1 MKRISLITL
10 IVAALVGVGTAVWL
24 NADEPRKTPYWPK
37 PTPPP
42 PASQVF
48 ETSRERAPTAE
59 EIAEA
64 ASSHDQQLELTI
76 ERALAARDPQQ
87 RETAFTFLL
96 PELLQVAPKRVVA
109 TVKRQEPGEARDLL
123 LDEVAR
129 LWIQTDVPTAI
140 DWINS
145 LEGGERMSA
154 ANKAVSVIAA
164 RDPAGAI
171 ELADKLKV
179 GGDDGSLAH
188 LVQLW
193 AVEDPEAAWRW
204 IETQPD
210 SPRTE
215 QLRARIKQARKPT
228 NAARD

>member
-1 MKRISLITL
+1 MARTPLIAL
-10 IVAALVGVGTAVWL
+10 IAATLVGVGTAVWL
-24 NADEPRKTPYWPK
+24 NADEPRKKPWPK

-48 ETSRERAPTAE
+48 TPSAEPAPTAE

-64 ASSHDQQLELTI
+64 ARLHDQQLELAI
-76 ERALAARDPQQ
+76 ERALVARDPQQ

-109 TVKRQEPGEARDLL
+109 MVERQEPGEVRDLL
-123 LDEVAR
+123 RDEVAR
-129 LWIQTDVPTAI
+129 LWIQTDVRTATE
-140 DWINS
+140 WIRS
-145 LEGGERMSA
+145 LEGAERRAA
-154 ANKAVSVIAA
+154 ANTAVAAIAA

-171 ELADKLKV
+171 ELADKLDV
-179 GGDDGSLAH
+179 GRDDGSLEH

-204 IETQPD
+204 VETQPD
-210 SPRTE
+210 SPRTQE
-215 QLRARIKQARKPT
+215 LRARIKQARKPSR
-228 NAARD
+228 AARE